1 MKGYSV
7 NTGII
12 VFCGV
17 RFSLHIGA
25 YGTLA
30 KMCKEGRVAFNST
43 PLRANF
49 IEDNSFSCIYM
60 DYYIFILFLRT
71 LFQTALLS
79 VLCDYLVTS

>member
-12 VFCGV
+12 VVCGV

-30 KMCKEGRVAFNST
+30 EMCKEGRVGCNST
-43 PLRANF
+43 L
-49 IEDNSFSCIYM
+49 
-60 DYYIFILFLRT
+60 
-71 LFQTALLS
+71 
-79 VLCDYLVTS
+79 